1 MEIKVIRKPNTIGTP
16 GQFSI
21 DGANKWR
28 SLEPYS
34 PVGGQIGVKG
44 KCCAPLGRYKVIP
57 RKEGEV
63 YEWMSKKVPSVKE
76 YGVPW
81 IQNIDGESYP
91 DYAIAD
97 DGISRVG
104 IAPERDILIHIGDK
118 LSDTL
123 ACCLVGMTA
132 DSENTIAGST
142 EAFTEIFEIVKEP
155 MKNGNLFITYVN
167 E

>member
-1 MEIKVIRKPNTIGTP
+1 MEIKVIREPNIIGTP
-16 GQFSI
+16 GQFEI

-44 KCCAPLGRYKVIP
+44 KCAAPLGRYKVAP

-63 YEWMSKKVPSVKE
+63 YEWMSKCVPEVAQ

-81 IQNIDGESYP
+81 IQNIDGETYP
-91 DYAIAD
+91 NYAIAD
-97 DGISRVG
+97 DGISRIG
-104 IAPERDILIHIGDK
+104 IVAERDILIHIGNK
-118 LSDTL
+118 LTDTL
-123 ACCLVGMTA
+123 ACCLVGMTQ

-142 EAFTEIFEIVKEP
+142 AAFTEIFDIIKGA
-155 MKNGNLFITYVN
+155 MTDGNLFITYVN